1 MRRISSGRMFGTVL
15 VIAAPWATLLAS
27 AQTGDVRIDISSG
40 SGKRI
45 PILCE
50 SFQGGGDRTARESS
64 VIADTVLANDLAN
77 SGVFDVTR
85 SWIGVAAGTEQAV
98 VGGKWIVN
106 GNQLRLEGEVHD
118 LPARRAIFSK
128 EYRGSLPERRRL
140 AHRRSGRGGHAVPP
154 GRCPAPDD
162 PHRVLR
168 AGRPQQ
174 GIVRDGLGRS
184 GPAAAHP

>member
-1 MRRISSGRMFGTVL
+1 SLWIRVPGAMRRISSGRMFGTVL

-140 AHRRSGRGGHAVPP
+140 AHRFADGVVLQFTGEP
-154 GRCPAPDD
+154 GVA
-162 PHRVLR
+162 
-168 AGRPQQ
+168 
-174 GIVRDGLGRS
+174 
-184 GPAAAHP
+184 

>member
-1 MRRISSGRMFGTVL
+1 PPARAAPAALPFAAVGPPGLRGEVAVDAADFEFTYYLMLVRNRIAQNWTPPAGGAQEAKSVVYFKIARDGSIVDRRIEEG
-15 VIAAPWATLLAS
+15 
-27 AQTGDVRIDISSG
+27 SG

-118 LPARRAIFSK
+118 LPA
-128 EYRGSLPERRRL
+128 
-140 AHRRSGRGGHAVPP
+140 
-154 GRCPAPDD
+154 
-162 PHRVLR
+162 
-168 AGRPQQ
+168 
-174 GIVRDGLGRS
+174 
-184 GPAAAHP
+184 